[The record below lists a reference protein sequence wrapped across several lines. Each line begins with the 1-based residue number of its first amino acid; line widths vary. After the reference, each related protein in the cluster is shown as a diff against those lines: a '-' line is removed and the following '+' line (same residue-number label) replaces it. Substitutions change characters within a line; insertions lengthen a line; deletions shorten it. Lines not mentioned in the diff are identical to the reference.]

1 MTIKDILDGFSRDDK
16 DVINKLSEK
25 EERVKLE
32 IETLL
37 VRLNRCFT
45 EIILPAVFDVENDL
59 NQAGYWNQLNIG
71 QSTSQTSGKPNIR
84 EVSLFF
90 YPEHTESFSYDPKK
104 IDTTYKAYITATGNL
119 RKITFSI
126 HFPKRIPPVVE
137 IDDVTLKTE
146 EIDTSRVN
154 DFLEN
159 FIKGALDTYNSDRM
173 LR

>member
-1 MTIKDILDGFSRDDK
+1 MAIKDILDEFSRDDK
-16 DVINKLSEK
+16 DKVNKLSEK
-25 EERVKLE
+25 EIKVNDEA
-32 IETLL
+32 ETLL
-37 VRLNRCFT
+37 VLLNRCFT

-71 QSTSQTSGKPNIR
+71 QATSQASGKPNIK
-84 EVSLFF
+84 EISLFF

-126 HFPKRIPPVVE
+126 QFPKRIPPIVE
-137 IDDVTLKTE
+137 IDDVTLTTE
-146 EIDTSRVN
+146 EIDTSKVN
-154 DFLEN
+154 NFLEN
-159 FIKGALDTYNSDRM
+159 FIKGALDAYNSDRM

>member
-71 QSTSQTSGKPNIR
+71 QVSTPT
-84 EVSLFF
+84 
-90 YPEHTESFSYDPKK
+90 
-104 IDTTYKAYITATGNL
+104 
-119 RKITFSI
+119 
-126 HFPKRIPPVVE
+126 VVC
-137 IDDVTLKTE
+137 
-146 EIDTSRVN
+146 
-154 DFLEN
+154 
-159 FIKGALDTYNSDRM
+159 
-173 LR
+173 